1 MFLENW
7 SAYRARFVKF
17 MPLEY
22 RRALAEMAQEKARTE
37 QSAPRA
43 AEVRAND

>member
-1 MFLENW
+1 
-7 SAYRARFVKF
+7 

-22 RRALAEMAQEKARTE
+22 RRALAEMAQEKLKAEQPAARV
-37 QSAPRA
+37 

>member
-1 MFLENW
+1 
-7 SAYRARFVKF
+7 

-22 RRALAEMAQEKARTE
+22 RRALAELAQEKLRNE
-37 QSAPRA
+37 QPTPKV

>member
-1 MFLENW
+1 
-7 SAYRARFVKF
+7 

-22 RRALAEMAQEKARTE
+22 RRALGEMAQEQERRGEVAK
-37 QSAPRA
+37 A